1 MDPAQLNFFSSP
13 DVYIAVEEIERLI
26 ALYKYDIRVWIG
38 LGLFVILSI
47 VLIAYRVVDQR
58 ENIVYEFHHGSHHG
72 SYDGLLMTKKGMGK
86 VVSKKHVEGTLYRYK
101 IRLLR

>member
-1 MDPAQLNFFSSP
+1 M
-13 DVYIAVEEIERLI
+13 EEIEELI

-38 LGLFVILSI
+38 LVLFIILTV

-58 ENIVYEFHHGSHHG
+58 ENIVYEFHHGAHHD

-86 VVSKKHVEGTLYRYK
+86 VISKKHVEGTLYRYK
-101 IRLLR
+101 IRLLH